1 VQEVIERSKRR
12 KANLTGLPASLS
24 ATACLLSASAYSITY
39 LTTSLRQWWSAI
51 LHPLVTKTDY
61 ATTCTTL
68 LCWCSHAKLLAKTS
82 SLSIPTTSV
91 LTVIHG
97 LSTYDVITT
106 DLGHAI
112 TLIADAAYATA
123 VLIAAKIRSL
133 KTEISLIE
141 LKSIFNCIYLSNF

>member
-1 VQEVIERSKRR
+1 M
-12 KANLTGLPASLS
+12 
-24 ATACLLSASAYSITY
+24 
-39 LTTSLRQWWSAI
+39 
-51 LHPLVTKTDY
+51 HPLVTKTDY

-112 TLIADAAYATA
+112 TLIADAAYATTYATA

-133 KTEISLIE
+133 KTEIFLFE
-141 LKSIFNCIYLSNF
+141 LKSIFNCIYLSKF

>member
-1 VQEVIERSKRR
+1 
-12 KANLTGLPASLS
+12 
-24 ATACLLSASAYSITY
+24 
-39 LTTSLRQWWSAI
+39 
-51 LHPLVTKTDY
+51 LHPLLTKTDY
-61 ATTCTTL
+61 ATTFATL
-68 LCWCSHAKLLAKTS
+68 LCWRSHAKLPAEAS
-82 SLSIPTTSV
+82 SLSISTTSV

-141 LKSIFNCIYLSNF
+141 LKSIFNCIYLSKF